1 MLNAYAKQRNE
12 ECDPSCALLTLSALN
27 LYNDF
32 SYSAEYF
39 HRYSGFC
46 PGFFER
52 WAGRTCPFRC
62 LQTVV
67 ALTVCMDKLDC
78 HVIK

>member
-1 MLNAYAKQRNE
+1 MIYPRHGTA
-12 ECDPSCALLTLSALN
+12 
-27 LYNDF
+27 
-32 SYSAEYF
+32 
-39 HRYSGFC
+39 GFC

-52 WAGRTCPFRC
+52 WAGGTCPFRC

-67 ALTVCMDKLDC
+67 VLTVCMDKLDC